1 MAPFPRAC
9 QPLPLQRRHPLNP
22 ACEARILHPS
32 PSLRTGSIPPAASL
46 HKDKNMFNWYRQVTP
61 RERKTFWACFGGW
74 SLDALEVQMFGLAI
88 PALIAAFAL
97 TKGDAGLISGV
108 TLITSA
114 LGGWVGGTLS
124 DRYGR
129 VRTLQWMILWFSFF
143 TFLSAFVTGFSSL
156 LIVKAL
162 QGFGIGGEWAAGA
175 VLMAETI
182 NPKYRGKVMGT
193 VQSAWAVGWGLAVGV
208 FTLIYSFVPQDMAW
222 RVMFLVGLLPSLL
235 IIWVRR
241 NVEEPDSFQRLQKDN
256 VIPQSFFKSLAG
268 IFRPEL
274 IRVTLL
280 GGLLGLGAHGGYHAV
295 MTWLPTF
302 LKTERNLSVLNSG
315 GYLAVIIVAF
325 WCGCIA
331 SGFLI
336 DRIGRR
342 LNIVLFALCCVITVQ
357 CYVFLP
363 LTNTQM
369 LFLGFPLGFFAAGIP
384 ASLGALFNELYPAD
398 VRGAGVGFCYNF
410 GRVLSS
416 VFPFLVGH
424 MSESMSLGSAIGI
437 DAGIAYG
444 VAVIAALCLPETRGR
459 SLEASPTASAAA
471 DAPSETARA

>member
-1 MAPFPRAC
+1 
-9 QPLPLQRRHPLNP
+9 
-22 ACEARILHPS
+22 
-32 PSLRTGSIPPAASL
+32 
-46 HKDKNMFNWYRQVTP
+46 MFKWYREITP

-97 TKGDAGLISGV
+97 SKGDAGLISGV

-114 LGGWVGGTLS
+114 LGGWIGGTLS

-129 VRTLQWMILWFSFF
+129 VRTLQWMILWFSIF
-143 TFLSAFVTGFSSL
+143 TCLSAFVTGFNQL

-182 NPKYRGKVMGT
+182 QPKFRGKVMGT
-193 VQSAWAVGWGLAVGV
+193 VQSAWAVGWAIAVGT
-208 FTLIYSFVPQDMAW
+208 FALIYSFVPEAMAW
-222 RVMFLVGLLPSLL
+222 RVMFLVGLLPALL

-241 NVEEPDSFQRLQKDN
+241 NVEEPDSFQRLQKEQ

-268 IFRPEL
+268 IFRPQL
-274 IRVTLL
+274 LRVTLL

-302 LKTERNLSVLNSG
+302 LKTERNLSVLSSG

-325 WCGCIA
+325 WCGCVV
-331 SGFLI
+331 SGLLI

-342 LNIVLFALCCVITVQ
+342 KNIILFALCCVVTVQ
-357 CYVFLP
+357 CYLFLP
-363 LTNTQM
+363 LTNTEM

-410 GRVLSS
+410 GRVVSS
-416 VFPFLVGH
+416 VFPFMVGH

-444 VAVIAALCLPETRGR
+444 VAVIAAMALPETRGR
-459 SLEASPTASAAA
+459 SLDASPVTQGSANKAEAA
-471 DAPSETARA
+471 QA

>member
-1 MAPFPRAC
+1 
-9 QPLPLQRRHPLNP
+9 
-22 ACEARILHPS
+22 
-32 PSLRTGSIPPAASL
+32 
-46 HKDKNMFNWYRQVTP
+46 MFSWYRDITS

-97 TKGDAGLISGV
+97 SKGDAGLVSGV

-114 LGGWVGGTLS
+114 IGGWLGGTLS

-129 VRTLQWMILWFSFF
+129 VRTLQWMILWFSLF
-143 TFLSAFVTGFSSL
+143 TFLSAFVTGFNQL
-156 LIVKAL
+156 LVVKAL

-182 NPKYRGKVMGT
+182 QARYRGKVMGA
-193 VQSAWAVGWGLAVGV
+193 VQSAWAIGWGAAVGV
-208 FTLIYSFVPQDMAW
+208 FTLIYTFVPEAMAW
-222 RVMFLVGLLPSLL
+222 RVMFLVGLLPALL
-235 IIWVRR
+235 VIYVRR
-241 NVEEPDSFQRLQKDN
+241 SVVEPDGTQRQAKAEGRGLLA
-256 VIPQSFFKSLAG
+256 SMAG

-274 IRVTLL
+274 LRVTLL
-280 GGLLGLGAHGGYHAV
+280 GGILGLGAHGGYHAV

-302 LKTERNLSVLNSG
+302 LKIERNLSVLSSG

-325 WCGCIA
+325 WFGCIV
-331 SGFLI
+331 SGLLL

-342 LNIVLFALCCVITVQ
+342 KNIILFAFCCVVTVQ
-357 CYVFLP
+357 CYLFLP
-363 LTNTQM
+363 LSNTQM

-384 ASLGALFNELYPAD
+384 ASLGSFFNELYPAD

-410 GRVLSS
+410 GRVLSA
-416 VFPFLVGH
+416 VFPFMVGH

-444 VAVIAALCLPETRGR
+444 VAVLAALALPETKGR
-459 SLEASPTASAAA
+459 NLQGAAPQVQSVKGSHASQLS
-471 DAPSETARA
+471 

>member
-1 MAPFPRAC
+1 
-9 QPLPLQRRHPLNP
+9 
-22 ACEARILHPS
+22 
-32 PSLRTGSIPPAASL
+32 
-46 HKDKNMFNWYRQVTP
+46 MFSWYRDITS

-88 PALIAAFAL
+88 PALIAAFTL
-97 TKGDAGLISGV
+97 SKGDAGLVSGV

-114 LGGWVGGTLS
+114 IGGWLGGTLS

-129 VRTLQWMILWFSFF
+129 VRTLQWMILWFSLF
-143 TFLSAFVTGFSSL
+143 TFLSAFVTGFNQL
-156 LIVKAL
+156 LVVKAL

-182 NPKYRGKVMGT
+182 QARYRGKVMGA
-193 VQSAWAVGWGLAVGV
+193 VQSAWAIGWGAAVGV
-208 FTLIYSFVPQDMAW
+208 FTLIYTFVPEAMAW
-222 RVMFLVGLLPSLL
+222 RVMFLVGLLPALL
-235 IIWVRR
+235 VIYVRR
-241 NVEEPDSFQRLQKDN
+241 SVVEPDGTQRQAKAEGRGLLA
-256 VIPQSFFKSLAG
+256 SMAG

-274 IRVTLL
+274 LRVTLL
-280 GGLLGLGAHGGYHAV
+280 GGILGLGAHGGYHAV

-302 LKTERNLSVLNSG
+302 LKTERNLSVLSSG

-325 WCGCIA
+325 WFGCIV
-331 SGFLI
+331 SGLLL

-342 LNIVLFALCCVITVQ
+342 KNIILFAFCCVVTVQ
-357 CYVFLP
+357 CYLFLP
-363 LTNTQM
+363 LSNTQM

-384 ASLGALFNELYPAD
+384 ASLGSFFNELYPAD

-410 GRVLSS
+410 GRVLSA
-416 VFPFLVGH
+416 VFPFMVGH

-444 VAVIAALCLPETRGR
+444 VAVLAALALPETKGR
-459 SLEASPTASAAA
+459 NLQGAAPQAQSVKGSHASQLS
-471 DAPSETARA
+471 

>member
-1 MAPFPRAC
+1 
-9 QPLPLQRRHPLNP
+9 
-22 ACEARILHPS
+22 
-32 PSLRTGSIPPAASL
+32 
-46 HKDKNMFNWYRQVTP
+46 MFSWYRQITS

-88 PALIAAFAL
+88 PALIAAFSL
-97 TKGDAGLISGV
+97 SKGDAGLISGL
-108 TLITSA
+108 TLVTSA
-114 LGGWVGGTLS
+114 IGGWLGGTLS

-129 VRTLQWMILWFSFF
+129 VRTLQWMILWFSCF
-143 TFLSAFVTGFSSL
+143 TFLSAFVTGFYPL
-156 LIVKAL
+156 LLVKAM

-193 VQSAWAVGWGLAVGV
+193 VQSAWAVGWGLAVAL
-208 FTLIYSFVPQDMAW
+208 FMLIYSLVPQEFAW
-222 RVMFLVGLLPSLL
+222 RVMFFVGLLPSLL
-235 IIWVRR
+235 ILWVRR
-241 NVEEPDSFQRLQKDN
+241 NVPEPDSFQRLHN
-256 VIPQSFFKSLAG
+256 ANAIPASFLHSMAG
-268 IFRPEL
+268 IFRPQL
-274 IRVTLL
+274 LRVTLL

-315 GYLAVIIVAF
+315 AYLAVIILAF
-325 WCGCIA
+325 WCGCVV
-331 SGFLI
+331 SGLLI

-342 LNIVLFALCCVITVQ
+342 KNVLLFALCCVLTVQ
-357 CYVFLP
+357 AYVFFP

-384 ASLGALFNELYPAD
+384 ASLGAFFNELYPAE

-410 GRVLSS
+410 GRVLSA

-459 SLEASPTASAAA
+459 TLENATA
-471 DAPSETARA
+471 PHTAGAVAK

>member
-1 MAPFPRAC
+1 
-9 QPLPLQRRHPLNP
+9 
-22 ACEARILHPS
+22 
-32 PSLRTGSIPPAASL
+32 
-46 HKDKNMFNWYRQVTP
+46 MFSWYRQITS

-88 PALIAAFAL
+88 PALIAAFSL
-97 TKGDAGLISGV
+97 SKGDAGLISGL
-108 TLITSA
+108 TLVTSA
-114 LGGWVGGTLS
+114 IGGWLGGTLS

-129 VRTLQWMILWFSFF
+129 VRTLQWMILWFSCF
-143 TFLSAFVTGFSSL
+143 TFLSAFVTGFYPL
-156 LIVKAL
+156 LLVKAM

-193 VQSAWAVGWGLAVGV
+193 VQSAWAVGWGLAVAL
-208 FTLIYSFVPQDMAW
+208 FMLIYSLVPQEFAW
-222 RVMFLVGLLPSLL
+222 RVMFFVGLLPSLL
-235 IIWVRR
+235 ILWVRR
-241 NVEEPDSFQRLQKDN
+241 NVPEPDSFQRLQN
-256 VIPQSFFKSLAG
+256 ANAIPASFLHSMAG
-268 IFRPEL
+268 IFRPQL
-274 IRVTLL
+274 LRVTLL

-315 GYLAVIIVAF
+315 GYLAVIILAF
-325 WCGCIA
+325 WCGCVV
-331 SGFLI
+331 SGLLI

-342 LNIVLFALCCVITVQ
+342 KNILLFALCCVLTVQ
-357 CYVFLP
+357 AYVFFP

-384 ASLGALFNELYPAD
+384 ASLGAFFNELYPAE

-410 GRVLSS
+410 GRVLSA

-437 DAGIAYG
+437 DAGVAYG

-459 SLEASPTASAAA
+459 TLENTM
-471 DAPSETARA
+471 APHIAGAVAK

>member
-1 MAPFPRAC
+1 
-9 QPLPLQRRHPLNP
+9 
-22 ACEARILHPS
+22 
-32 PSLRTGSIPPAASL
+32 
-46 HKDKNMFNWYRQVTP
+46 MFSWYRQITP

-88 PALIAAFAL
+88 PALIAAFSL
-97 TKGDAGLISGV
+97 SKGDAGLISGL
-108 TLITSA
+108 TLVTSA
-114 LGGWVGGTLS
+114 IGGWLGGTLS

-129 VRTLQWMILWFSFF
+129 VRTLQWMILWFSCF
-143 TFLSAFVTGFSSL
+143 TFLSAFVTGFYPL
-156 LIVKAL
+156 LLVKAM

-193 VQSAWAVGWGLAVGV
+193 VQSAWAVGWGLAVV
-208 FTLIYSFVPQDMAW
+208 LFMLIYSLVPQEFAW
-222 RVMFLVGLLPSLL
+222 RVMFFVGLLPSLL
-235 IIWVRR
+235 ILWVRR
-241 NVEEPDSFQRLQKDN
+241 NVPEPDSFQRLQN
-256 VIPQSFFKSLAG
+256 ANAIPASFLHSMAG
-268 IFRPEL
+268 IFRPQL
-274 IRVTLL
+274 LRVTLL

-315 GYLAVIIVAF
+315 GYLAVIILAF
-325 WCGCIA
+325 WCGCVV
-331 SGFLI
+331 SGLLI

-342 LNIVLFALCCVITVQ
+342 KNILLFALCCVLTVQ
-357 CYVFLP
+357 AYVFFP

-384 ASLGALFNELYPAD
+384 ASLGAFFNELYPAE

-410 GRVLSS
+410 GRVLSA

-459 SLEASPTASAAA
+459 TLENATA
-471 DAPSETARA
+471 PHTAGAVAK

>member
-1 MAPFPRAC
+1 
-9 QPLPLQRRHPLNP
+9 
-22 ACEARILHPS
+22 
-32 PSLRTGSIPPAASL
+32 
-46 HKDKNMFNWYRQVTP
+46 MFSWYRQITS

-88 PALIAAFAL
+88 PALIAAFSL
-97 TKGDAGLISGV
+97 SKGDAGLISGL
-108 TLITSA
+108 TLVTSA
-114 LGGWVGGTLS
+114 IGGWLGGTLS

-129 VRTLQWMILWFSFF
+129 VRTLQWMILWFSCF
-143 TFLSAFVTGFSSL
+143 TFLSAFVTGFYPL
-156 LIVKAL
+156 LLVKAM

-193 VQSAWAVGWGLAVGV
+193 VQSAWAVGWGLAVAL
-208 FTLIYSFVPQDMAW
+208 FMLIYSLVPQEFAW
-222 RVMFLVGLLPSLL
+222 RVMFFVGLLPSLL
-235 IIWVRR
+235 ILWVRR
-241 NVEEPDSFQRLQKDN
+241 NVPEPDSFQRLQN
-256 VIPQSFFKSLAG
+256 ANAIPASFLHSMAG
-268 IFRPEL
+268 IFRPQL
-274 IRVTLL
+274 LRVTLL

-315 GYLAVIIVAF
+315 GYLAVIILAF
-325 WCGCIA
+325 WCGCVV
-331 SGFLI
+331 SGLLI

-342 LNIVLFALCCVITVQ
+342 KNILLFALCCVLTVQ
-357 CYVFLP
+357 AYVFFP

-384 ASLGALFNELYPAD
+384 ASLGAFFNELYPAE

-410 GRVLSS
+410 GRVLSA

-459 SLEASPTASAAA
+459 TLENATA
-471 DAPSETARA
+471 PHTAGAVAK

>member
-1 MAPFPRAC
+1 
-9 QPLPLQRRHPLNP
+9 
-22 ACEARILHPS
+22 
-32 PSLRTGSIPPAASL
+32 
-46 HKDKNMFNWYRQVTP
+46 MFSWYRQITS

-88 PALIAAFAL
+88 PALIGAFSL
-97 TKGDAGLISGV
+97 SKGDAGLISGL
-108 TLITSA
+108 TLVTSA
-114 LGGWVGGTLS
+114 IGGWLGGTLS

-129 VRTLQWMILWFSFF
+129 VRTLQWMILWFSCF
-143 TFLSAFVTGFSSL
+143 TFLSAFVTGFYPL
-156 LIVKAL
+156 LLVKAM

-193 VQSAWAVGWGLAVGV
+193 VQSAWAVGWGLAVAL
-208 FTLIYSFVPQDMAW
+208 FMLIYSLVPQEFAW
-222 RVMFLVGLLPSLL
+222 RVMFFVGLLPSLL
-235 IIWVRR
+235 ILWVRR
-241 NVEEPDSFQRLQKDN
+241 NVPEPDSFQRLQSAN
-256 VIPQSFFKSLAG
+256 AIPASFLHSMAG
-268 IFRPEL
+268 IFRPQL
-274 IRVTLL
+274 LRVTLL

-302 LKTERNLSVLNSG
+302 LKTERHLSVLNSG
-315 GYLAVIIVAF
+315 GYLAVIILAF
-325 WCGCIA
+325 WCGCVV
-331 SGFLI
+331 SGLLI

-342 LNIVLFALCCVITVQ
+342 KNILLFALCCVLTVQ
-357 CYVFLP
+357 AYVFFP

-384 ASLGALFNELYPAD
+384 ASLGAFFNELYPAE

-410 GRVLSS
+410 GRVLSA

-459 SLEASPTASAAA
+459 TLENATA
-471 DAPSETARA
+471 PHTAGAVAK

>member
-1 MAPFPRAC
+1 
-9 QPLPLQRRHPLNP
+9 
-22 ACEARILHPS
+22 
-32 PSLRTGSIPPAASL
+32 
-46 HKDKNMFNWYRQVTP
+46 MFSWYRDITSK
-61 RERKTFWACFGGW
+61 ERKTFWACFGGW

-129 VRTLQWMILWFSFF
+129 VRTLQLMILWFSFF
-143 TFLSAFVTGFSSL
+143 TFLSAFVTGFNQL

-182 NPKYRGKVMGT
+182 QSKYRGKVMGT
-193 VQSAWAVGWGLAVGV
+193 VQSAWAVGWGLAVV
-208 FTLIYSFVPQDMAW
+208 LFTLIYSFVPQDIAW
-222 RVMFLVGLLPSLL
+222 RVMFFVGLLPALM

-241 NVEEPDSFQRLQKDN
+241 NVEEPESFQRMRKERGQSEKG
-256 VIPQSFFKSLAG
+256 QQGSFFKSMAG

-274 IRVTLL
+274 LRVTLL

-302 LKTERNLSVLNSG
+302 LKTERNLSVLSSG
-315 GYLAVIIVAF
+315 GYLAVIIFAF
-325 WCGCIA
+325 WCGCVT
-331 SGFLI
+331 SGMLI

-342 LNIVLFALCCVITVQ
+342 RNIMLFALCCVITVQ
-357 CYVFLP
+357 CYLMLP

-384 ASLGALFNELYPAD
+384 ASLGSFFNELYPAD

-410 GRVLSS
+410 GRVLSA

-424 MSESMSLGSAIGI
+424 MSESMSLGTAIGI

-444 VAVIAALCLPETRGR
+444 VAMVAAFCLPETRGR
-459 SLEASPTASAAA
+459 NLQAASAPDPAEKTVPQQA
-471 DAPSETARA
+471 

>member
-1 MAPFPRAC
+1 
-9 QPLPLQRRHPLNP
+9 
-22 ACEARILHPS
+22 
-32 PSLRTGSIPPAASL
+32 
-46 HKDKNMFNWYRQVTP
+46 MFSWYRDITS

-97 TKGDAGLISGV
+97 SKGEAGMISGV
-108 TLITSA
+108 TLVTSA
-114 LGGWVGGTLS
+114 IGGLS

-129 VRTLQWMILWFSFF
+129 VRTLQWMILWFSLF
-143 TFLSAFVTGFSSL
+143 TFLSAFVTGFNQL

-182 NPKYRGKVMGT
+182 QSRYRGKVMGA
-193 VQSAWAVGWGLAVGV
+193 VQSAWAVGWGAAVGV
-208 FTLIYSFVPQDMAW
+208 FTLVYSFVPEAMAW
-222 RVMFLVGLLPSLL
+222 RVMFLVGLLPALLVIYVRRSVVEPDAGQRQAKARERSLL
-235 IIWVRR
+235 A
-241 NVEEPDSFQRLQKDN
+241 SM
-256 VIPQSFFKSLAG
+256 AA

-274 IRVTLL
+274 LRVTLL

-302 LKTERNLSVLNSG
+302 LKTERNLSVLSSG

-325 WCGCIA
+325 WFGCVV
-331 SGFLI
+331 SGMLL

-342 LNIVLFALCCVITVQ
+342 KNILLFACCCVITVQ
-357 CYVFLP
+357 CYLFLP
-363 LTNTQM
+363 LSNAQM

-384 ASLGALFNELYPAD
+384 ASLGSFFNELYPAD

-410 GRVLSS
+410 GRVLSA
-416 VFPFLVGH
+416 VFPFMVGH

-444 VAVIAALCLPETRGR
+444 VAVLAALMLPETRGR
-459 SLEASPTASAAA
+459 NLQESASPAESGKDAAQL
-471 DAPSETARA
+471 SH

>member
-1 MAPFPRAC
+1 
-9 QPLPLQRRHPLNP
+9 
-22 ACEARILHPS
+22 
-32 PSLRTGSIPPAASL
+32 
-46 HKDKNMFNWYRQVTP
+46 MFSWYRDVTA

-74 SLDALEVQMFGLAI
+74 ALDALEVQMFGLAI

-97 TKGDAGLISGV
+97 SKGDAGLISGV
-108 TLITSA
+108 TLVTSA
-114 LGGWVGGTLS
+114 IGGWLGGTLS

-143 TFLSAFVTGFSSL
+143 TFLSAFVTGYHQL

-182 NPKYRGKVMGT
+182 QAKYRGKVMGT
-193 VQSAWAVGWGLAVGV
+193 VQSAWAVGWGAAVGI
-208 FTLIYSFVPQDMAW
+208 FTLIYTFVPAEMAW
-222 RVMFLVGLLPSLL
+222 RVMFLVGLLPALL

-241 NVEEPDSFQRLQKDN
+241 HVEEPDSFQQAKKNN
-256 VIPQSFFKSLAG
+256 VPAKTFFASMAG

-274 IRVTLL
+274 LRVTLL
-280 GGLLGLGAHGGYHAV
+280 GGILGLGAHGGYHAV

-302 LKTERNLSVLNSG
+302 LKTERQLSVLSSG
-315 GYLAVIIVAF
+315 GYLAVIIFAF
-325 WCGCIA
+325 FCGCVA

-336 DRIGRR
+336 DRLGRR
-342 LNIVLFALCCVITVQ
+342 KNIILFALCCVITVQ
-357 CYVFLP
+357 AYLFLP
-363 LTNTQM
+363 LSNSQM

-384 ASLGALFNELYPAD
+384 ASLGSFFNELYPAD

-410 GRVLSS
+410 GRVLSA

-444 VAVIAALCLPETRGR
+444 VAVIAALALPETRGR
-459 SLEASPTASAAA
+459 NLNTDQPASSPSQGNATASQA
-471 DAPSETARA
+471 

>member
-1 MAPFPRAC
+1 
-9 QPLPLQRRHPLNP
+9 
-22 ACEARILHPS
+22 
-32 PSLRTGSIPPAASL
+32 
-46 HKDKNMFNWYRQVTP
+46 MFSWYRDITS

-97 TKGDAGLISGV
+97 SKGDAGLVSGV

-114 LGGWVGGTLS
+114 IGGWLGGTLS

-129 VRTLQWMILWFSFF
+129 VRTLQWMILWFSLF
-143 TFLSAFVTGFSSL
+143 TFLSAFATGFNQL
-156 LIVKAL
+156 LVVKAL

-182 NPKYRGKVMGT
+182 QARYRGKVMGA
-193 VQSAWAVGWGLAVGV
+193 VQSAWAIGWGAAVGV
-208 FTLIYSFVPQDMAW
+208 FTLIYSFVPEAMAW
-222 RVMFLVGLLPSLL
+222 RVMFLVGLLPALL
-235 IIWVRR
+235 VIYVRR
-241 NVEEPDSFQRLQKDN
+241 SVVEPDGTQRQAKAEGRGLLA
-256 VIPQSFFKSLAG
+256 SMAG

-274 IRVTLL
+274 LRVTLL
-280 GGLLGLGAHGGYHAV
+280 GGILGLGAHGGYHAV

-302 LKTERNLSVLNSG
+302 LKTERNLSVLSSG

-325 WCGCIA
+325 WFGCIV
-331 SGFLI
+331 SGLLL

-342 LNIVLFALCCVITVQ
+342 KNIILFAFCCVVTVQ
-357 CYVFLP
+357 CYLFLP
-363 LTNTQM
+363 LSNTQM

-384 ASLGALFNELYPAD
+384 ASLGSFFNELYPAD

-410 GRVLSS
+410 GRVLSA
-416 VFPFLVGH
+416 VFPFMVGH

-444 VAVIAALCLPETRGR
+444 VAVLAALALPETKGR
-459 SLEASPTASAAA
+459 NLQGAAPDAPPIRRA
-471 DAPSETARA
+471 DARQLS

>member
-1 MAPFPRAC
+1 
-9 QPLPLQRRHPLNP
+9 
-22 ACEARILHPS
+22 
-32 PSLRTGSIPPAASL
+32 
-46 HKDKNMFNWYRQVTP
+46 MFTWYRDVTA

-74 SLDALEVQMFGLAI
+74 ALDALEVQMFGLAI

-97 TKGDAGLISGV
+97 SKGDAGLISGV
-108 TLITSA
+108 TLVTSA
-114 LGGWVGGTLS
+114 IGGWLGGTLS

-143 TFLSAFVTGFSSL
+143 TFLSAFVSGYNQL
-156 LIVKAL
+156 LMVKAL

-182 NPKYRGKVMGT
+182 QAKYRGKVMGT
-193 VQSAWAVGWGLAVGV
+193 VQSAWAVGWGAAVGI
-208 FTLIYSFVPQDMAW
+208 FTLIYTFVPAEMAW
-222 RVMFLVGLLPSLL
+222 RVMFLVGLLPALL

-241 NVEEPDSFQRLQKDN
+241 HVEEPDSFQRAKKDN
-256 VIPQSFFKSLAG
+256 VAPKTFFASMAG

-274 IRVTLL
+274 LRVTLL
-280 GGLLGLGAHGGYHAV
+280 GGILGLGAHGGYHAV

-302 LKTERNLSVLNSG
+302 LKTERQLSVLSSG

-325 WCGCIA
+325 FCGCVA

-336 DRIGRR
+336 DRLGRR
-342 LNIVLFALCCVITVQ
+342 KNIILFALCCVITVQ
-357 CYVFLP
+357 AYLFLP
-363 LTNTQM
+363 LSNSQM

-384 ASLGALFNELYPAD
+384 ASLGSFFNELYPAD

-410 GRVLSS
+410 GRVLSA
-416 VFPFLVGH
+416 VFPFMVGH
-424 MSESMSLGSAIGI
+424 ISESMSLGSAIGI

-444 VAVIAALCLPETRGR
+444 VAVIAALALPETRGR
-459 SLEASPTASAAA
+459 NLDTSAPATAAA
-471 DAPSETARA
+471 PQPATARQA